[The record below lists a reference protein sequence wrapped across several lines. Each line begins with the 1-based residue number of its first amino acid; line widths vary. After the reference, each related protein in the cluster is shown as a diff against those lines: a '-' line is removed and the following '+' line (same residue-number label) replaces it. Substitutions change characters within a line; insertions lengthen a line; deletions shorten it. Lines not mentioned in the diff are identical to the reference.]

1 MVIIDMF
8 DFRFYEIWRS
18 EEFVLTLVQGAFN
31 SVWLTIVGGFVGFL
45 LGITLALS
53 QDKSVFIGVRI
64 IARSY
69 VEFIRNTPFVVQMFF
84 IAFGLPILLD
94 LQWSFYFSALLAITL
109 NFSAYFAEI
118 IRSGINSI
126 PKGQIEAAQSLG
138 MTEVY
143 IIKDIVLPQALAKVY
158 PSLTSQFIF
167 LFLTTGLI
175 SEIGVEDLTWAGRFI
190 ADRNFRDFEVYLVLT
205 GIYMSLSW
213 SFIFILNNLKQKAF
227 PWWGLK

>member
-1 MVIIDMF
+1 MF

-69 VEFIRNTPFVVQMFF
+69 VELIRNTPFVVQMFF
-84 IAFGLPILLD
+84 VAFGLPILLD

-138 MTEVY
+138 MTKAY
-143 IIKDIVLPQALAKVY
+143 TIKDIVLPQALAKVY

>member
-1 MVIIDMF
+1 MF

-18 EEFVLTLVQGAFN
+18 PEYISALFEGAFN
-31 SVWLTIVGGFVGFL
+31 SFWLTVVGGAFGFIF
-45 LGITLALS
+45 GILLALS
-53 QDKSVFIGVRI
+53 QDKSIFIGVRI
-64 IARSY
+64 VARSY

-84 IAFGLPILLD
+84 VAFGLPILLD
-94 LQWSFYFSALLAITL
+94 MQWSFYFSALLAITL

-118 IRSGINSI
+118 IRSGINAT

-138 MTEVY
+138 FSKFYTVR
-143 IIKDIVLPQALAKVY
+143 DIVLPQALAKVF
-158 PSLTSQFIF
+158 PSLTSQFVF

-190 ADRNFRDFEVYLVLT
+190 SDRNFRDFEVYLLLT
-205 GIYMSLSW
+205 AIYMCMSW
-213 SFIFILNNLKQKAF
+213 MFIFILNSCKRKAF